1 MENKLHVSSKQGKN
15 NEMQTLHT
23 IVRSKGFVW
32 IANHPNS
39 AFHWSQ
45 AGAHLALNPLGMWWA
60 ATVKEHWPDAG
71 DLSSVEVAK
80 VMEEFDAHSRWG
92 DRRQELVFIGIRMLR
107 SEIEALFDACLLTD
121 EEMKQFED
129 YMSDQPNAVEVRAS
143 EGSPSRL
150 SLHSNS

>member
-1 MENKLHVSSKQGKN
+1 MYIGKN
-15 NEMQTLHT
+15 NELQTLHT

-107 SEIEALFDACLLTD
+107 SEIEALFAACLLTD

>member
-107 SEIEALFDACLLTD
+107 SEIEVPKPAPQVP
-121 EEMKQFED
+121 K
-129 YMSDQPNAVEVRAS
+129 P
-143 EGSPSRL
+143 SPKP
-150 SLHSNS
+150 